1 MAGWLSIVGVSEAG
15 PEALSDQAIN
25 LIHAAD
31 LIVAAPRFN
40 QALYQML
47 GDIDRV
53 ICFPSPL
60 ADLYASL
67 DHHRDNQLDA
77 SKRVRVSKC
86 SSVCVLATGDPLW
99 FGIGASLIERYGAS
113 SCRLIPNI
121 SGLQMAAARM
131 RWPLASTEIHSVHG
145 RDAKRILPS
154 CQRRARLLVIAASGH
169 SAGEIAQLLTDQ
181 GYCDA
186 EITVLSHL
194 GGEEESR
201 ISGMA
206 AGWKHQVPDFHI
218 LAIQCPDRP
227 SRYAGP
233 ALHDADIEN
242 DGKLTKADIRAS
254 AIAKLQ
260 PFPEAVMWDVGA
272 GSGAVGIEF
281 MRHAPRSKAYA
292 IDKSLAQIDM
302 ARRNALKFGVP
313 NLRLVHK
320 ELPKG
325 LEGLPDPD
333 AVFIG
338 GGLSADLIGICVFA
352 LRVGGVL
359 VAHAVTLESEAVLL
373 AAWQAHGGRLVR
385 LSVQQAGPVGGFH
398 GWRPLMPITQWQFTK
413 PSDRQD

>member
-1 MAGWLSIVGVSEAG
+1 MSVWLSIIGVSEAG
-15 PEALSDQAIN
+15 PKALTDKAIN
-25 LIHAAD
+25 LIHSAD

-40 QALYQML
+40 LALSQML
-47 GDIDRV
+47 GSTDRV
-53 ICFPSPL
+53 IGFPSPL
-60 ADLYASL
+60 ADLYVSL

-77 SKRVRVSKC
+77 SKRNL
-86 SSVCVLATGDPLW
+86 VCVLATGDPLW
-99 FGIGASLIERYGAS
+99 FGIGASLIERYGAT
-113 SCRLIPNI
+113 SCKLIPNI

-131 RWPLASTEIHSVHG
+131 GWPLATTRILSVHG
-145 RDAKRILPS
+145 RDAERILPS

-186 EITVLSHL
+186 EITALAHL
-194 GGEEESR
+194 GGEGESR
-201 ISGMA
+201 ISGIA
-206 AGWKHQVPDFHI
+206 ADWDHQVPNFHI

-233 ALHDADIEN
+233 ALRDADIEN

-254 AIAKLQ
+254 VIAKLQ

-292 IDKSLAQIDM
+292 IDKSLTQIDM

-313 NLRLVHK
+313 NLILVHK
-320 ELPKG
+320 DLPEG

-333 AVFIG
+333 SVFIG
-338 GGLSADLIGICVFA
+338 GGLSADLIRICISA
-352 LRVGGVL
+352 LRDGGVL
-359 VAHAVTLESEAVLL
+359 VVHAVTLESEAVLL
-373 AAWQAHGGRLVR
+373 LAWKVHGGRLVR
-385 LSVQQAGPVGGFH
+385 LSVQHARPVGGFH
-398 GWRPLMPITQWQFTK
+398 GWRPLMPVTQWQFTK
-413 PSDRQD
+413 PLDGQG